1 MGDSGQQR
9 ITRMQTNKGSVAIR
23 GAFRLGIPLLHSVL
37 NCKLIATASRCMS
50 PKLFLGNDINSSI
63 AGLFLHLLH

>member
-9 ITRMQTNKGSVAIR
+9 ITRMQTNKGVASR

-50 PKLFLGNDINSSI
+50 PKLFLANDINSSV